1 MQEEPSVKRWITL
14 LLCLLLIF
22 AVSCTGSDKTA
33 QNGAESA
40 ELTPLSS
47 KPMETYDDAVGDLSF
62 DAVTLD
68 GRPIK
73 AGIIREYDL
82 EETDCW
88 ADWCGPCVKELP
100 ELERVHREHPNV
112 LFIGLLCNPQ
122 SLDDAKAIL
131 KDAGVT
137 YAAMEPS
144 GSLGRIL
151 NRFDAIP
158 ATVFFDNAGHEIA
171 DPIIGARSYAEWN
184 SIVEG
189 LLP

>member
-1 MQEEPSVKRWITL
+1 MKRFITL
-14 LLCLLLIF
+14 LLCLLLALAF
-22 AVSCTGSDKTA
+22 GCTDDDKTA
-33 QNGAESA
+33 QENAGGA

-47 KPMETYDDAVGDLSF
+47 KPMETYDAAVGDLSF

-82 EETDCW
+82 VVINCW

-112 LFIGLLCNPQ
+112 LFIGLLCNPT

-137 YAAMEPS
+137 YAAMEPA
-144 GSLGRIL
+144 GSLGAL
-151 NRFDAIP
+151 MNRFNAIP
-158 ATVFFDNAGHEIA
+158 ATVFFDSTGHEIGN
-171 DPIIGARSYAEWN
+171 PIVGARSYAEWN